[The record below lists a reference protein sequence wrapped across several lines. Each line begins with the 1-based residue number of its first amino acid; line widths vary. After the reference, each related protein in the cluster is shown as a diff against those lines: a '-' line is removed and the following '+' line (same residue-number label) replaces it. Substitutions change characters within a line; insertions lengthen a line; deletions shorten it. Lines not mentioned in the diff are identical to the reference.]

1 VRHEFRL
8 NIRKRLG
15 KRISKVKSFTSLSRS
30 KKKVGNAFC
39 VANTTIAE
47 ILSNGWDAIVCWR
60 EHVLSEQRRLQV
72 CFRAANKLSVDR
84 HDAARTQIC
93 RCVFLSFPKEF
104 CIVELDYFRVLR
116 PVLVRMTIENRRKIH
131 KKIEMDAGFDST
143 SSDVFCF
150 FGEDNWYFFSA
161 LFWSILPEYLIH

>member
-1 VRHEFRL
+1 MNSVDF
-8 NIRKRLG
+8 
-15 KRISKVKSFTSLSRS
+15 
-30 KKKVGNAFC
+30 
-39 VANTTIAE
+39 
-47 ILSNGWDAIVCWR
+47 
-60 EHVLSEQRRLQV
+60 
-72 CFRAANKLSVDR
+72 KLVSVQQINSVDR

-104 CIVELDYFRVLR
+104 CIVELDSFRVLR

-150 FGEDNWYFFSA
+150 FGEDNWYLQFFSA